1 MNNQRRTFF
10 VHAAAAC
17 GALTEGHRAWA
28 QAGQGAE
35 MVGDSDAAAMAVGYV
50 SDATKADK
58 KKYPTYA
65 ADQRCGT
72 CILFEGKASD
82 AAGQCPL
89 FPAKRV
95 AAPGWCSSWAKKG

>member
-10 VHAAAAC
+10 VHASAAC
-17 GALTEGHRAWA
+17 GALTVGHRAWA

-82 AAGQCPL
+82 AAGQCAL